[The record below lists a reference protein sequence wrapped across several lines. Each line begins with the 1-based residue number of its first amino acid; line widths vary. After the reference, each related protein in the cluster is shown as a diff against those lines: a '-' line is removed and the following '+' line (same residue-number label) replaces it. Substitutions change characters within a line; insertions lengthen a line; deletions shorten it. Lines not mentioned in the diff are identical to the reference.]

1 MPHLATGNQ
10 ASSPTKCSQI
20 GSQCTRSER
29 SSIEFRDGFVCPWS
43 KVKSFRGV
51 RQECDRIGIVKV
63 RVFLSLIWGFW
74 VPVVNLPFSFVHFQR
89 RPPVLLRAVRECGG
103 RLAWGENDSPHQRH
117 DCLWRDLTDLSRSSS
132 VAANV
137 KLHLAPG
144 QLCCGNVRRFN
155 PSQQTLGTKVHDEA
169 FLFSIY
175 KPLPLPM
182 VV

>member
-1 MPHLATGNQ
+1 MHAVRTVIDRVSRWFCLSLVKSQEFSRGSPRVRSDRYCESESVFVPHLGVLGAGGES
-10 ASSPTKCSQI
+10 AI
-20 GSQCTRSER
+20 F
-29 SSIEFRDGFVCPWS
+29 FRTFS
-43 KVKSFRGV
+43 KG
-51 RQECDRIGIVKV
+51 
-63 RVFLSLIWGFW
+63 
-74 VPVVNLPFSFVHFQR
+74 
-89 RPPVLLRAVRECGG
+89 PPVLLRTVRECGG